1 MGELSPRLLRRR
13 FWENCQ
19 PCYPYLGHYC
29 QHLSKGVLI
38 ERGEERELKEL
49 RLRVTRLEEEN
60 NRLRVITQ
68 ESQVSLAHL
77 RTLVDHFA
85 QTTLNVHGTEEGI
98 KEEVQR
104 LKRLIDGDPG
114 LGISGLRQ
122 DMREARELL
131 NDPRLDI
138 RELRQDL
145 KGTTGKLR
153 ADLQKAEERL
163 NALITEKEALIN
175 RAKGAWWLA
184 GIAGLTTLA
193 NVIAYLRG

>member
-1 MGELSPRLLRRR
+1 MGEPSPRLLRRR
-13 FWENCQ
+13 FWESCQ
-19 PCYPYLGHYC
+19 PCYPYLGHCY

-114 LGISGLRQ
+114 LGISGLRKDSQ
-122 DMREARELL
+122 DTRAEVARLVEV
-131 NDPRLDI
+131 
-138 RELRQDL
+138 E
-145 KGTTGKLR
+145 
-153 ADLQKAEERL
+153 KAVA
-163 NALITEKEALIN
+163 NQI
-175 RAKGAWWLA
+175 KGARLLA
-184 GIAGLTTLA
+184 ASIGLTTGG
-193 NVIAYLRG
+193 VIGFIMGLFGG